1 MSDSQ
6 IAALLVERASYVFR
20 KLPGRVAEV
29 DAALSALGYKSKTEA
44 AVAAPVVETA
54 VKPGPRARKAAK

>member
-6 IAALLVERASYVFR
+6 IAALLAERETYVAR

-29 DAALSALGYKSKTEA
+29 DAALA
-44 AVAAPVVETA
+44 AAGHVVEKATAAPVVETTT
-54 VKPGPRARKAAK
+54 KPAARARKAAK